1 MKKHFE
7 SKFFIVINVQYLY
20 TTFMIRLP
28 FDWGHRQCQSD
39 WVAGFKAWLRH
50 RGRSGLLSGG

>member
-7 SKFFIVINVQYLY
+7 SKFFIVINAQYLY
-20 TTFMIRLP
+20 TTFMIRLL
-28 FDWGHRQCQSD
+28 FDWGHRQGQSD
-39 WVAGFKAWLRH
+39 WAAGFKAWRRH